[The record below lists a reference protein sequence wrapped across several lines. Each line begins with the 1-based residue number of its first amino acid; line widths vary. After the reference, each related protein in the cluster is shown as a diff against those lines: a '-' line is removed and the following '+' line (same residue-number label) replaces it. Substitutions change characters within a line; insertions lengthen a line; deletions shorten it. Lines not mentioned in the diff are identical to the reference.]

1 MKLIDRLLKQ
11 ARGILLQ
18 EIDDKYSDN
27 EDEFIQALGL
37 NPANYQIVLPNGH
50 IRYDD
55 MAALNDCSEGLWD
68 DVEGLPN

>member
-11 ARGILLQ
+11 AKGILSQ
-18 EIDDKYSDN
+18 EIEDMYSDN

-37 NPANYQIVLPNGH
+37 DPANYQVVLPNGQ

>member
-11 ARGILLQ
+11 AKRMLSF
-18 EIDDKYSDN
+18 EIEEMYSDN

-37 NPANYQIVLPNGH
+37 NPIKYQINVPNGQ

-55 MAALNDCSEGLWD
+55 MAALQDCGAITWSGI
-68 DVEGLPN
+68 EGLPN